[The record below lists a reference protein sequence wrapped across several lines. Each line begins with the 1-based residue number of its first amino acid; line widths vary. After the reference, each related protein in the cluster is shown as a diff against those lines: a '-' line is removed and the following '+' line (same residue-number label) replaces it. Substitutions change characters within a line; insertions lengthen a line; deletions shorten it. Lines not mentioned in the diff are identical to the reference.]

1 MPSRAIQQTESG
13 FTLIEVLVA
22 LFLLA
27 GVALLLADLTC
38 RAARITDRA
47 RRQVVMT
54 MMAVERVEQLKGLS
68 WGLGDAAAPVPVSDF
83 GTDLSGVAPGP
94 GGDGLSVSPID
105 SVAVNERG
113 YVDFAD
119 RRGDWLGSGPT
130 VPPGAA
136 FVRRWRVSFV
146 PSARPSPKKYTDFAD
161 CCPDSSRSAVRG
173 SLLCGIVVKRALA
186 AGSWLSSPRR
196 GAASTAAAES
206 QFVRIGGRC
215 CRIIA

>member
-68 WGLGDAAAPVPVSDF
+68 WGLGDAEAPVPVSDF

-105 SVAVNERG
+105 SLAVNERG

-146 PSARPSPKKYTDFAD
+146 PSAPNCLALDVFVDIVDPSAPRPTAPTAT
-161 CCPDSSRSAVRG
+161 AVR
-173 SLLCGIVVKRALA
+173 LTTVKVRKA
-186 AGSWLSSPRR
+186 A
-196 GAASTAAAES
+196 
-206 QFVRIGGRC
+206 
-215 CRIIA
+215 